1 LHYYPYDKIIISAA
15 CPNIPEALVNQL
27 KVGGIII
34 APVGERL
41 HQRLIKATKTKKGL
55 EIQGYDDV
63 VFVPLQGKQGFTN

>member
-1 LHYYPYDKIIISAA
+1 
-15 CPNIPEALVNQL
+15 VNQL